1 VQGRKDSILIPKSIK
16 KTPYFFRAK
25 EVNQIKDSSVTVYF
39 PKNTFYEDL
48 YFDFTYNNGIAK
60 LHNSSVP
67 VHSSFKL
74 SFDVSSY
81 TEDEISHLE
90 DVKKLMH
97 FANNYFV
104 FILVIEIFLLVVIY
118 QIDRKQFYKPFLY
131 GGIISTAVLLLTL
144 FWALMDF
151 SSLFNL
157 FHQIFFPQGNW
168 QFPETGKLVN
178 LFTASFFYQ
187 ITKEIFIKS
196 LMSSIIFIGLGL
208 YLKKK
213 F

>member
-1 VQGRKDSILIPKSIK
+1 MKKNLLILIIIFSILAIDLPFMLAYESSLV
-16 KTPYFFRAK
+16 TLHFTDAEQTNTLNYLQNK
-25 EVNQIKDSSVTVYF
+25 EPLLVD
-39 PKNTFYEDL
+39 
-48 YFDFTYNNGIAK
+48 
-60 LHNSSVP
+60 
-67 VHSSFKL
+67 
-74 SFDVSSY
+74 Y
-81 TEDEISHLE
+81 TEEEISHLE
-90 DVKKLMH
+90 DVKRLMH

-104 FILVIEIFLLVVIY
+104 FVLVIEIFLLVIIY
-118 QIDRKQFYKPFLY
+118 QIDKKQFYKPFLY

-144 FWALMDF
+144 FWALLDF

-168 QFPETGKLVN
+168 QFPDTGKLVN

-208 YLKKK
+208 YLREKW
-213 F
+213 